1 VLPVEVIVFLDNVL
15 NIYIW
20 IVIAAAIPW
29 ISQNLYNPIVA
40 AAPLTEPVLA
50 PLAVPAALEDV
61 RPISPMI
68 AILLI
73 QWAVNPCCGRSWA
86 RRNEETTVRS
96 TPMDIRQQQFT
107 VKMFR
112 GFDTQEVDTF
122 LEDLAADYEALLK
135 ENSLLKEQLQALEE
149 RTRGLEEREKV
160 LQETLVTTQRLVEEM
175 KDQARR
181 EATVIIREAEVQ
193 ADRIIEVS
201 RAAEGNLQS
210 EIIALKRTR
219 RQLTEGLR
227 STVEMYQRLLE
238 QDLKA
243 AAGDEPEKS

>member
-1 VLPVEVIVFLDNVL
+1 MRI
-15 NIYIW
+15 
-20 IVIAAAIPW
+20 
-29 ISQNLYNPIVA
+29 
-40 AAPLTEPVLA
+40 
-50 PLAVPAALEDV
+50 
-61 RPISPMI
+61 
-68 AILLI
+68 
-73 QWAVNPCCGRSWA
+73 
-86 RRNEETTVRS
+86 

-181 EATVIIREAEVQ
+181 EAAVIIREGEVQ
-193 ADRIIEVS
+193 AERIIEAS
-201 RAAEGNLQS
+201 RTAEGNLQS

-219 RQLTEGLR
+219 RQLAEGLR

-243 AAGDEPEKS
+243 ASGDEPEKS

>member
-1 VLPVEVIVFLDNVL
+1 
-15 NIYIW
+15 
-20 IVIAAAIPW
+20 
-29 ISQNLYNPIVA
+29 
-40 AAPLTEPVLA
+40 
-50 PLAVPAALEDV
+50 V
-61 RPISPMI
+61 RI
-68 AILLI
+68 
-73 QWAVNPCCGRSWA
+73 
-86 RRNEETTVRS
+86 
-96 TPMDIRQQQFT
+96 TPMDIRQQQFS

-160 LQETLVTTQRLVEEM
+160 LQETLMTTQRLVEEM

-181 EATVIIREAEVQ
+181 EASVIIREAEVQ
-193 ADRIIEVS
+193 ADRIIEAS
-201 RAAEGNLQS
+201 RTAEGNLQS

-219 RQLTEGLR
+219 RQLAEGLR
-227 STVEMYQRLLE
+227 STVEMYQRLLD

-243 AAGDEPEKS
+243 DAGDEPAKS